1 MTDVRVAHAIP
12 GRFRL
17 HIAALRGNPT
27 LGREIAEHIWT
38 QPGVQWVETH
48 ASTGS
53 LVVVYE
59 VRAAE
64 RWQDQMED
72 IAASLAP
79 LLPEVDKRAVAGWF
93 DASPGLLADGST
105 ERVSSFFRNVNER
118 VGSAT
123 GGADLAL
130 LLPLGLVSLG
140 LGRLVFAEKLHVPQW
155 YDLLWFGL
163 GTFMMFNAAAAAAAR
178 DPAAAGRDAGSSAP
192 SP

>member
-17 HIAALRGNPT
+17 HISALRGNPT
-27 LGREIAEHIWT
+27 LGREIAEHMWT

-53 LVVVYE
+53 LVVVYD
-59 VRAAE
+59 VRAD
-64 RWQDQMED
+64 RWQEQMED
-72 IAASLAP
+72 LAASLAP
-79 LLPEVDKRAVAGWF
+79 LLPEVETRAVAGWF
-93 DASPGLLADGST
+93 DASPGLFADGST
-105 ERVSSFFRNVNER
+105 ERVSAFFRNVNER

-130 LLPLGLVSLG
+130 LFPLTLVSLG
-140 LGRLVFAEKLHVPQW
+140 LGRFLFAEKLHVPQW

-163 GTFMMFNAAAAAAAR
+163 GTYMMFNAAAAATGR
-178 DPAAAGRDAGSSAP
+178 VAAGPDAESSAP
-192 SP
+192 